1 MVVVLY
7 AAAIVVMWVLA
18 WGSLTFAN
26 VLGGLVVAAVLVV
39 VTPGRPGPR
48 PVDDRPSGRCRSHDS
63 LGFALVEMARS
74 NILLVRDVLAPRSR
88 LHPGVMAVP
97 LPRCS
102 DGLLTLITNMLAL
115 TPGTNPVHV
124 EPDPAVVYVHV
135 LHMHDV
141 EKSRAEV
148 LHLADLA
155 FRAFSP
161 NPRAIEQ
168 MIEDELVIEAT
179 FVVLL
184 LAFFGFAYRL
194 VRGPTLADRV
204 IAIDGLL
211 VVGVSTVVVHAV
223 DVQRGAFLQL
233 AVLFT
238 LVGFIGTAVVARF
251 IEGRGE

>member
-7 AAAIVVMWVLA
+7 ATAIVVMWVLA

-39 VTPGRPGPR
+39 VTPGGLGRGRSSPPFRP
-48 PVDDRPSGRCRSHDS
+48 RSIAR
-63 LGFALVEMARS
+63 FALFAVAEMARS
-74 NILLVRDVLAPRSR
+74 NMSLVRDVLAPRSH

-97 LPRCS
+97 LPLCS

-124 EPDPAVVYVHV
+124 EPDPPVLYIHV

-141 EKSRAEV
+141 QKSRAEV

-161 NPRAIEQ
+161 DPRAVQ
-168 MIEDELVIEAT
+168 RMIEEN
-179 FVVLL
+179 
-184 LAFFGFAYRL
+184 
-194 VRGPTLADRV
+194 
-204 IAIDGLL
+204 
-211 VVGVSTVVVHAV
+211 S
-223 DVQRGAFLQL
+223 
-233 AVLFT
+233 
-238 LVGFIGTAVVARF
+238 
-251 IEGRGE
+251 

>member
-39 VTPGRPGPR
+39 VTPGGLGRGRSRPPFRPR
-48 PVDDRPSGRCRSHDS
+48 PIARLAV
-63 LGFALVEMARS
+63 FAVVEMARS
-74 NILLVRDVLAPRSR
+74 NMWLVRDVLAPRSH

-97 LPRCS
+97 LPLCS

-124 EPDPAVVYVHV
+124 EPDPAVLYIHV

-141 EKSRAEV
+141 EKSRADV

-155 FRAFSP
+155 FRAFNP
-161 NPRAIEQ
+161 DPRAVQ
-168 MIEDELVIEAT
+168 RMIEE
-179 FVVLL
+179 
-184 LAFFGFAYRL
+184 
-194 VRGPTLADRV
+194 
-204 IAIDGLL
+204 
-211 VVGVSTVVVHAV
+211 SS
-223 DVQRGAFLQL
+223 
-233 AVLFT
+233 
-238 LVGFIGTAVVARF
+238 
-251 IEGRGE
+251 